1 MVEVLS
7 KLNEPSFIESLGM
20 AGFRLLDAGKNDL
33 HRVIYSFTLY
43 ERGTNANYVRIQAD
57 NLDQPL
63 DINEGAKLDLGSTA
77 KLRTLITYLEIITEL
92 HGRYAHLPR
101 PQLRSVAADAT
112 DNLTRWVSTYL
123 SDAADRSLTALL
135 NAAMERRYSANP
147 GERFFTG
154 GGVHTFGNFDD
165 KDNGSILTVTEALR
179 SSINLVFIRM
189 MRDVAQ
195 YYVAEGA
202 EDAGGTLLTDP
213 NNPARQAYLE
223 QFADKEGSHF
233 LNRFYTDYRE
243 KSPDEALALLATR
256 VRPVPHR
263 LATAF
268 LSVKPK
274 ASLAEFTQFMSDRL
288 PKAELSNQIL
298 ERLFDK
304 YAKDKWNLAD
314 RGYIAGVHPLQLWLV
329 EYLQDHPEA
338 KRSEVLAG
346 QRRRAAGNL
355 CMAVQDQPQAGAG
368 HPHPHP
374 DGSRS
379 LPAHPQVLGAAWLPV
394 RQPDAFLCDRDR
406 QLRRPSRRA
415 GRPDG
420 HHRLRRHPGPDAAR
434 RAHALRDRHA
444 L

>member
-1 MVEVLS
+1 MRFRNDAPLPPSVSFVEQKAANAIRARLLGMLNVPSLYQLDRYDLTAETSLDGPTQSHMVEVLS

-33 HRVIYSFTLY
+33 HRVIYSVMLY
-43 ERGTNANYVRIQAD
+43 ERGMNANYVRIQAD
-57 NLDQPL
+57 NLDRPL

-135 NAAMERRYSANP
+135 NAAMDRRYSANP

-154 GGVHTFGNFDD
+154 GGVHSFVNFDD
-165 KDNGSILTVTEALR
+165 KDNGSIPTVTEALR
-179 SSINLVFIRM
+179 SSINLPFIRM
-189 MRDVAQ
+189 MRDIAQ

-256 VRPVPHR
+256 VRPGAAPPRHR
-263 LATAF
+263 LPVGQAQGQPCRVQEVHERAAAKGGVERPDPRTAVRQIRQGQVEF
-268 LSVKPK
+268 GRPRLHHRRPP
-274 ASLAEFTQFMSDRL
+274 ASALAGRISPGPPGSQ
-288 PKAELSNQIL
+288 AE
-298 ERLFDK
+298 
-304 YAKDKWNLAD
+304 
-314 RGYIAGVHPLQLWLV
+314 RGP
-329 EYLQDHPEA
+329 
-338 KRSEVLAG
+338 SG

-379 LPAHPQVLGAAWLPV
+379 LPAHP
-394 RQPDAFLCDRDR
+394 
-406 QLRRPSRRA
+406 
-415 GRPDG
+415 
-420 HHRLRRHPGPDAAR
+420 
-434 RAHALRDRHA
+434 
-444 L
+444 